1 MANAVGELFL
11 NLQVSFHWPINFPHD
26 YNLIQREI
34 YRNLLETFEYRHFL
48 LDWEGGGVIFNVLKK
63 FFDFIQ
69 FSLIVIFSHPFLWLY
84 SWADKIWIWT
94 LSLETSE
101 ERPAIIL
108 SHVKMKFVH
117 ALQKCKESCKPAL
130 INLNLFLL
138 NGILSFM
145 IEKKKATSFF
155 PSFWVA
161 AIERKQALI
170 ILKFLH
176 F

>member
-1 MANAVGELFL
+1 
-11 NLQVSFHWPINFPHD
+11 
-26 YNLIQREI
+26 
-34 YRNLLETFEYRHFL
+34 
-48 LDWEGGGVIFNVLKK
+48 
-63 FFDFIQ
+63 
-69 FSLIVIFSHPFLWLY
+69 
-84 SWADKIWIWT
+84 
-94 LSLETSE
+94 
-101 ERPAIIL
+101 
-108 SHVKMKFVH
+108 MKFVH

>member
-69 FSLIVIFSHPFLWLY
+69 FSLIVIFSHPFLWLD
-84 SWADKIWIWT
+84 SWAEKIWIWT
-94 LSLETSE
+94 LSLETSGGVNW
-101 ERPAIIL
+101 
-108 SHVKMKFVH
+108 VKSNQ
-117 ALQKCKESCKPAL
+117 ALFLVMLKW
-130 INLNLFLL
+130 NLFMPYR
-138 NGILSFM
+138 NVR
-145 IEKKKATSFF
+145 KAGSQL
-155 PSFWVA
+155 W
-161 AIERKQALI
+161 
-170 ILKFLH
+170 
-176 F
+176 